1 MVDNKKTFFS
11 VAQFTN
17 ESEPIVAMN
26 RCAESLIMV
35 EWIVNIKQISQTH
48 IVSNF

>member
-17 ESEPIVAMN
+17 ESEPIVAHEYMCRELN
-26 RCAESLIMV
+26 NGL
-35 EWIVNIKQISQTH
+35 VNC
-48 IVSNF
+48 